1 MTTPMLTKNQS
12 LVFDILTK
20 AEAPLSAY
28 TILDK
33 LRDQGFRAPLQ
44 VYRALDKL
52 LEYGVVHRLE
62 SINSFVACAHPHE
75 DCHSH
80 GLVAFAICES
90 CGQVIEF
97 HDYEVDHRLM
107 NWLKSQ
113 KFKAEKSTIEIRG
126 HCANCAA

>member
-1 MTTPMLTKNQS
+1 MLTKNQS
-12 LVFDILTK
+12 LVFDVLTK

-62 SINSFVACAHPHE
+62 SINSFVVCAHPHE

-97 HDYEVDHRLM
+97 HDHEVDHRLM
-107 NWLKSQ
+107 DWLKSQ